1 MVKKEATEVLEK
13 YFNKRKNNVVNLN
26 NILVKTKLRIFMIE
40 FFVMVNMVGV
50 TLNQVHQ
57 FIMRKVMG
65 LIIMKM
71 IKQKLKSKE
80 KRKLEKIKIK

>member
-1 MVKKEATEVLEK
+1 MAKKEATEVLDRDSNRRSK
-13 YFNKRKNNVVNLN
+13 NVVNLN
-26 NILVKTKLRIFMIE
+26 NILVETRLRIFLIE

-71 IKQKLKSKE
+71 IKLKLKSKE